1 MEINNKEMKTI
12 IGGAISYSMIN
23 AISKAIATV
32 YEFGRG
38 VGSAIRRLIK
48 KTYC

>member
-1 MEINNKEMKTI
+1 MEIKKEEMMKVV
-12 IGGAISYSMIN
+12 GGAISYSMIN

-38 VGSAIRRLIK
+38 IGSAVRRLIK
-48 KTYC
+48 KNYC